1 MRKVRTLIAAM
12 FMLLCTTV
20 SAQGIYNIGEVTLND
35 GDAYTATEAAECEKV
50 TYNRTFNNTNW
61 QAWYVP
67 FEIDYD
73 QLKNDFDVAE
83 IINIHQADNDD
94 DGNMDETELEVIKIK
109 SGTLSANYPYLI
121 RKKAKGAY
129 SFVVENTVLEAAANN
144 AIDCSSVKIKY
155 NFIGTST
162 GVSGNEMYNNGYY
175 ALSGGSLMKASGIGV
190 SLKPFRWYM
199 SVEARNG
206 VRPAKTI
213 KIRVAGETTDIENVV
228 TNDNSESVYYDLS
241 GRRVENPTR
250 GIYIKNG
257 KKVIIK

>member
-175 ALSGGSLMKASGIGV
+175 GYNPYYYGYDYGYSSGEDT
-190 SLKPFRWYM
+190 
-199 SVEARNG
+199 SVT
-206 VRPAKTI
+206 V
-213 KIRVAGETTDIENVV
+213 TTTSTEIQAFTPLIFQVFIE
-228 TNDNSESVYYDLS
+228 
-241 GRRVENPTR
+241 
-250 GIYIKNG
+250 K
-257 KKVIIK
+257 